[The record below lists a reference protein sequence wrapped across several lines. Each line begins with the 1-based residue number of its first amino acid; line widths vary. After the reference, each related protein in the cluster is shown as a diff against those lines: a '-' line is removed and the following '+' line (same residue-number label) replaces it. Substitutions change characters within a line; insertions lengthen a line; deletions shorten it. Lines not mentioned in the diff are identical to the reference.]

1 MVTGR
6 PKRVIWGMVCAICV
20 MAWQASAATISLS
33 SPLTAAGFNSL
44 NTAPN
49 PNRDYTPPAPLI
61 AHGPNE
67 SGPLVFDSGD
77 LVTLYRGPNPA
88 LNEVGD
94 PAHILFVV
102 SYVGTLSGN
111 VVIDF
116 ETPDNLAALSLS
128 SSDFFLNNGTPPL
141 NFPAN
146 GGHINGIP
154 FDTAYH
160 GGAILT
166 FDDLK
171 FSAANTA
178 VSTLRIT
185 TPVAVRVDFYGL
197 IALKDSNGNFIRWDV
212 VNNSSNSMG
221 FAVNPRFDPPIPEP
235 ATLSLL
241 GVGLSALA
249 LARRRVKSS

>member
-1 MVTGR
+1 MVAGR
-6 PKRVIWGMVCAICV
+6 RIFVMVGLVGVVCA
-20 MAWQASAATISLS
+20 MACQASAATISLS

-49 PNRDYTPPAPLI
+49 PNPDYTPPAPLI

-67 SGPLVFDSGD
+67 SGPLVFGSGD

-94 PAHILFVV
+94 PAHILLVV
-102 SYVGTLSGN
+102 SYVGSLTGN
-111 VVIDF
+111 VLIDF
-116 ETPDNLAALSLS
+116 ETPDNLAALSLGP
-128 SSDFFLNNGTPPL
+128 SDFFLNTGTPPL
-141 NFPAN
+141 NFPHN
-146 GGHINGIP
+146 GGLINGIP

-160 GGAILT
+160 GGTILT

-171 FSAANTA
+171 FSTANTA
-178 VSTLRIT
+178 VSTLRVT
-185 TPVAVRVDFYGL
+185 TPVAVRIDFFGL
-197 IALKDSNGNFIRWDV
+197 VALKDTNGNFVRWDV

-221 FAVNPRFDPPIPEP
+221 FAVNPPIPEP

-241 GVGLSALA
+241 GIGLSALA
-249 LARRRVKSS
+249 IARRKTKT